1 MENNL
6 SEAICV
12 IVTTVIAG
20 VIRFF
25 EKRKIKRD
33 SEAQSQDHFKKL

>member
-25 EKRKIKRD
+25 EKRKIKKD
-33 SEAQSQDHFKKL
+33 TEAKSQDHFKRM